1 MKHDMEE
8 LCKEQTKATKLI
20 YIYEDWSNEKGLK
33 MWTNNTRQKKDPKR
47 NNWSLYD
54 YHWKEAVH
62 WESFY
67 ELISKNMPQGHNIHN
82 YTI

>member
-47 NNWSLYD
+47 NN
-54 YHWKEAVH
+54 
-62 WESFY
+62 
-67 ELISKNMPQGHNIHN
+67 
-82 YTI
+82 